1 MGAPSVIFTTY
12 AENEE
17 GANLTTNVAGTH
29 SYVELRSDLVPQSA
43 LFSNLSRISDIS
55 DFVSFNDLLLISG
68 GIFLVFIK
76 IIIILI

>member
-43 LFSNLSRISDIS
+43 LFSNG
-55 DFVSFNDLLLISG
+55 DFL
-68 GIFLVFIK
+68 
-76 IIIILI
+76 